1 MSTINSTGTYRLQGN
16 AIGIAELAKQKPGL
30 VIPATPE
37 QVAEL
42 KRHDEQKTVRA
53 EAVRQY
59 AEKNPSKIFG
69 QVVVNGEVIATVY
82 DSGSART
89 ERNIDGLKLT
99 NDGGGTELAQKRLHE
114 IVQASK
120 GQIIYA
126 NFVSPSGPA
135 PAVVA
140 NDAALPQ
147 ITARG
152 LNQMA
157 REMEAALVRSR
168 MIYNTDK

>member
-1 MSTINSTGTYRLQGN
+1 MSTINSTGAYRLQGN

-42 KRHDEQKTVRA
+42 KMHDEQNMARA

-99 NDGGGTELAQKRLHE
+99 NDGSGTELAQKRLHE

-120 GQIIYA
+120 GRVIYS
-126 NFVSPSGPA
+126 NFVSPPGPA
-135 PAVVA
+135 PAVVPD
-140 NDAALPQ
+140 NVALPQ
-147 ITARG
+147 VTARSM
-152 LNQMA
+152 NQMA

-168 MIYNTDK
+168 MVYNTDK